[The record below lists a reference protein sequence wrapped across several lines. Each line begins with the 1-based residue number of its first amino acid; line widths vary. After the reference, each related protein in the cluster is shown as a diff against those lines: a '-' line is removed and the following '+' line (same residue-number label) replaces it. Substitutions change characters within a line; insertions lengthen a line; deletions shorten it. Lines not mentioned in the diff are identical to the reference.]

1 MLNNSGNDFV
11 NFVVKEFGELAELF
25 KQKNE
30 QYGGRDPLANFRT
43 GALMEKGFD
52 TWPAMF
58 DEAKNYQRKHVA
70 HVQNCNI
77 SGPKNCNISGPK
89 VDESLKDI
97 AVYAVIMLYM
107 RTKYLEQ
114 IAEVEKEV

>member
-1 MLNNSGNDFV
+1 M
-11 NFVVKEFGELAELF
+11 
-25 KQKNE
+25 
-30 QYGGRDPLANFRT
+30 ANFRT

-58 DEAKNYQRKHVA
+58 DEAKNY
-70 HVQNCNI
+70 
-77 SGPKNCNISGPK
+77 
-89 VDESLKDI
+89 LKDI

-114 IAEVEKEV
+114 IAEVENEV

>member
-1 MLNNSGNDFV
+1 MLNRDGNDFV
-11 NFVVKEFGELAELF
+11 DFVVKEFEELAELF

-58 DEAKNYQRKHVA
+58 DEAKSYQRKHVA

-77 SGPKNCNISGPK
+77 AGPK

-97 AVYAVIMLYM
+97 AVYSVIMLYM
-107 RTKYLEQ
+107 HRKYKEQ
-114 IAEVEKEV
+114 LAEVGKLDD

>member
-43 GALMEKGFD
+43 GALMEKGF
-52 TWPAMF
+52 
-58 DEAKNYQRKHVA
+58 
-70 HVQNCNI
+70 
-77 SGPKNCNISGPK
+77 
-89 VDESLKDI
+89 
-97 AVYAVIMLYM
+97 
-107 RTKYLEQ
+107 
-114 IAEVEKEV
+114 

>member
-1 MLNNSGNDFV
+1 
-11 NFVVKEFGELAELF
+11 
-25 KQKNE
+25 
-30 QYGGRDPLANFRT
+30 
-43 GALMEKGFD
+43 
-52 TWPAMF
+52 MF

-70 HVQNCNI
+70 HVQ
-77 SGPKNCNISGPK
+77 NCNISGPK

>member
-30 QYGGRDPLANFRT
+30 QYGGRDQLANFRT
-43 GALMEKGFD
+43 GALMNRGFD
-52 TWPAMF
+52 TWPAMYE
-58 DEAKNYQRKHVA
+58 EAKSYQRKHVA

-77 SGPKNCNISGPK
+77 AGSK

-97 AVYAVIMLYM
+97 AVYSVIMLYM
-107 RTKYLEQ
+107 HGKYKEQ
-114 IAEVEKEV
+114 LAEVEKDE

>member
-77 SGPKNCNISGPK
+77 SGPK

-114 IAEVEKEV
+114 IAGVEKEVCLICK

>member
-1 MLNNSGNDFV
+1 MLNREGNDFV
-11 NFVVKEFGELAELF
+11 NFVVAEFEKLAELF
-25 KQKNE
+25 KQKND

-43 GALMEKGFD
+43 GALMNKGFD

-77 SGPKNCNISGPK
+77 SGPK
-89 VDESLKDI
+89 VDESLMDI
-97 AVYAVIMLYM
+97 AVYSVIMLYM
-107 RTKYLEQ
+107 RSKYYEQ
-114 IAEVEKEV
+114 MAEVKDDD

>member
-1 MLNNSGNDFV
+1 MLNNSDNDFV
-11 NFVVKEFGELAELF
+11 NFVVKEFDELAELF

-43 GALMEKGFD
+43 GALMNRGFD
-52 TWPAMF
+52 TYQAMYE
-58 DEAKNYQRKHVA
+58 EAKNYQRKHVA
-70 HVQNCNI
+70 HVQ
-77 SGPKNCNISGPK
+77 NCNISGPK

-107 RTKYLEQ
+107 HRKHNEALTEENKFE
-114 IAEVEKEV
+114 